1 MTFINENK
9 DQIRIVVRVN
19 NYGRD
24 ESIRFRVCD
33 IMVKPYRKRKEIS
46 IAASIRDRYDY
57 RVLDLDG
64 RKEYVKNVFLEYC
77 TQEHI
82 DKAVQE
88 EYEKLVPSE
97 DNVEYACW

>member
-24 ESIRFRVCD
+24 GSIRFRVCD

-46 IAASIRDRYDY
+46 TAASIRDRYDY

-77 TQEHI
+77 TQGQI

-88 EYEKLVPSE
+88 EYEKLAPSE

>member
-33 IMVKPYRKRKEIS
+33 IMVKP
-46 IAASIRDRYDY
+46 
-57 RVLDLDG
+57 
-64 RKEYVKNVFLEYC
+64 
-77 TQEHI
+77 
-82 DKAVQE
+82 
-88 EYEKLVPSE
+88 
-97 DNVEYACW
+97 

>member
-1 MTFINENK
+1 M
-9 DQIRIVVRVN
+9 N
-19 NYGRD
+19 NYGYD
-24 ESIRFRVCD
+24 GFIRFRVCD

-46 IAASIRDRYDY
+46 IADDIINRYDY

-77 TQEHI
+77 TQEQI

-88 EYEKLVPSE
+88 EYEKLAPSE

>member
-33 IMVKPYRKRKEIS
+33 IMVKPYRKRK
-46 IAASIRDRYDY
+46 
-57 RVLDLDG
+57 
-64 RKEYVKNVFLEYC
+64 
-77 TQEHI
+77 
-82 DKAVQE
+82 
-88 EYEKLVPSE
+88 
-97 DNVEYACW
+97 

>member
-19 NYGRD
+19 NYSRD

-77 TQEHI
+77 TQEQI

-88 EYEKLVPSE
+88 EYEKLAPSE

>member
-24 ESIRFRVCD
+24 GSIRFRVCD

-46 IAASIRDRYDY
+46 TAASIRDRYDY

-77 TQEHI
+77 TQEQI
-82 DKAVQE
+82 DKVVQE
-88 EYEKLVPSE
+88 EYEKLAPSE

>member
-19 NYGRD
+19 NYGYGG
-24 ESIRFRVCD
+24 SIRFRVCD
-33 IMVKPYRKRKEIS
+33 IMVRPYRKRKEIS

-57 RVLDLDG
+57 RVLDSDG

-77 TQEHI
+77 TQEQI
-82 DKAVQE
+82 DKTVQE
-88 EYEKLVPSE
+88 EYEKLAPSE

>member
-1 MTFINENK
+1 
-9 DQIRIVVRVN
+9 
-19 NYGRD
+19 
-24 ESIRFRVCD
+24 
-33 IMVKPYRKRKEIS
+33 MVKPYRKRKEIS
-46 IAASIRDRYDY
+46 IAASIIDRYDY

-77 TQEHI
+77 TQEQI

-88 EYEKLVPSE
+88 EYEKLAPSE

>member
-77 TQEHI
+77 TQKQI

>member
-24 ESIRFRVCD
+24 GFIRFRVCD

-77 TQEHI
+77 TQEQI

-88 EYEKLVPSE
+88 GYEKLAPSE

>member
-77 TQEHI
+77 TQEQI
-82 DKAVQE
+82 DKTVQE
-88 EYEKLVPSE
+88 EYEKLAPSE

>member
-57 RVLDLDG
+57 RVLDLEG

-77 TQEHI
+77 TQEQI

-88 EYEKLVPSE
+88 EYGKLAPSE

>member
-77 TQEHI
+77 TQEQI

-88 EYEKLVPSE
+88 EYKKLVPSE

>member
-19 NYGRD
+19 NYDYGGY
-24 ESIRFRVCD
+24 IRFRVCD

-57 RVLDLDG
+57 RVLDSDG
-64 RKEYVKNVFLEYC
+64 RKEYVKNVFLKYC
-77 TQEHI
+77 TQEQI

-88 EYEKLVPSE
+88 EYKKLAPSE
-97 DNVEYACW
+97 DNVEYVCW

>member
-24 ESIRFRVCD
+24 GSIRFRVCD

-46 IAASIRDRYDY
+46 TAASIRDRYDY

-77 TQEHI
+77 TQEQI

-88 EYEKLVPSE
+88 EYEKLAPSE
-97 DNVEYACW
+97 DNVEYAYW

>member
-77 TQEHI
+77 TQEQI
-82 DKAVQE
+82 DKVVQE
-88 EYEKLVPSE
+88 EYEKLAPSE

>member
-24 ESIRFRVCD
+24 GSIRFRVCD

-57 RVLDLDG
+57 HVLDLDG

-77 TQEHI
+77 TQEQI

-88 EYEKLVPSE
+88 EHEKLAPSE

>member
-64 RKEYVKNVFLEYC
+64 RKEYVKNVFLESC
-77 TQEHI
+77 TQEQI

-88 EYEKLVPSE
+88 EYEKLAPSE

>member
-24 ESIRFRVCD
+24 GSIRFRVCD

-46 IAASIRDRYDY
+46 TAASIRDRYDY

-64 RKEYVKNVFLEYC
+64 RKEYVKKCILGILHSGTN
-77 TQEHI
+77 
-82 DKAVQE
+82 
-88 EYEKLVPSE
+88 
-97 DNVEYACW
+97 

>member
-77 TQEHI
+77 TREQI

>member
-24 ESIRFRVCD
+24 GSIRFRVCD

-46 IAASIRDRYDY
+46 IAASIIDRYDY

-77 TQEHI
+77 TQEQI
-82 DKAVQE
+82 DKTVQE
-88 EYEKLVPSE
+88 EYEKLAPSE

>member
-24 ESIRFRVCD
+24 GSIRFRVCD

-46 IAASIRDRYDY
+46 TAASIRDRYDY

-64 RKEYVKNVFLEYC
+64 RKEYVKNVFLEHC
-77 TQEHI
+77 TQEQI

-88 EYEKLVPSE
+88 EYEKLAPSE

>member
-24 ESIRFRVCD
+24 GSIRFRVCD

-46 IAASIRDRYDY
+46 IAASMI
-57 RVLDLDG
+57 
-64 RKEYVKNVFLEYC
+64 
-77 TQEHI
+77 I
-82 DKAVQE
+82 
-88 EYEKLVPSE
+88 
-97 DNVEYACW
+97 ACSI